1 MRAPIGVGIL
11 GSGYM
16 GRTYAHCLAEHTAGG
31 RFVAVAEGTRA
42 PALAADFGAAHEPS
56 VEALL
61 ARPDID
67 AVILA
72 SPHSR
77 HLPQA
82 EAAAAAGKHVYIEK
96 PMARSVAECDAII
109 AATDAAGVV
118 LTINKV
124 SRFRE
129 PQKTSKRLIEEGAIG
144 TLRMIHGRHI
154 HPEFILPN
162 KGWLN
167 DPAEGSRYLDWGAHA
182 NDLVRWYSGDEV
194 DRVQADYR
202 TFGGDPDLPQ
212 PQTAMIHLALRG
224 GVMAQIWMSYEV
236 PNRALGSSDQ
246 WILIGSDGIIECDN
260 YGNVRLARGR
270 SAAFGTDVPED
281 LWETVYVQPPLD
293 YLANPFNAQR
303 LTAFAAQT
311 QDFIDAIAEGRLP
324 AVTGRDGRAAVEIVE
339 AADTAAATG
348 ETVRLPLSAASS
360 GASRAGAASG

>member
-1 MRAPIGVGIL
+1 MTVGIGIL

-16 GRTYAHCLAEHTAGG
+16 GRTYAHCLAEHTSDG
-31 RFVAVAEGTRA
+31 RLVAVAEGTRA
-42 PALAADFGAAHEPS
+42 PALAADFGAEHAPS

-61 ARPDID
+61 ARADID

-82 EAAAAAGKHVYIEK
+82 LAAARAGNHVYIEK
-96 PMARSVAECDAII
+96 PMALTVAECDAII
-109 AATDAAGVV
+109 EATDAAGVV

-129 PQKTSKRLIEEGAIG
+129 PQRTSRRLIDEGAIG
-144 TLRMIHGRHI
+144 TLRMIYGRHI
-154 HPEFILPN
+154 HPEFILPE
-162 KGWLN
+162 KGWVT

-194 DRVQADYR
+194 ARVQADYR
-202 TFGGDPDLPQ
+202 TFGPNHDVPQ
-212 PQTAMIHLALRG
+212 PQTAMVHLSLRG

-246 WILIGSDGIIECDN
+246 WLLIGSDGVIECDN

-270 SAAFGTDVPED
+270 STAVGTDVPAD
-281 LWETVYVQPPLD
+281 MWKTVYVQPPMD

-303 LTAFAAQT
+303 LKAFAAQT
-311 QDFIDAIAEGRLP
+311 QDFIDAIAMGRAP
-324 AVTGRDGRAAVEIVE
+324 AVSGRDGRAAIEIVE
-339 AADTAAATG
+339 AADRAAATG
-348 ETVRLPLSAASS
+348 ETVWLPLSDASS
-360 GASRAGAASG
+360 AAPRGVAASG